1 MMKLL
6 GKKWPLLKLDTF
18 LNGLF
23 RFTIT

>member
-1 MMKLL
+1 MVDLL

-18 LNGLF
+18 LNDPF